1 MNGNRIIS
9 YMLAEKEILSK
20 LISRFEREVKYLP
33 EGGLCRKVIKGK
45 PYLYHCTES
54 ETGTFVQSYIS
65 NEDNELKNAL
75 KRKRF
80 IQCSLPYLR
89 NNIKIIDA
97 FLKKYRPYSPSEII
111 ESLPKAYEGLDY
123 CINYYDIG
131 ENESSLWSKEDYVRN
146 ELYPDGKIHGTING
160 LKVRSKSEAIIAGL
174 LEVNSIPFR
183 YEAALYLGEKV
194 YYPDFTILRP
204 RDNKIL
210 YWEHF
215 GMADDEEYSFSMNK
229 KMTIYRKHGIVPW
242 NQLITTYEVEKG
254 SSDAQD
260 IQSII
265 NAFIL

>member
-1 MNGNRIIS
+1 MNGNYIIS
-9 YMLAEKEILSK
+9 CMLTEKKILNK
-20 LISRFEREVKYLP
+20 LVSRFEREIKYLP

-45 PYLYHCTES
+45 PYLYHFTES
-54 ETGTFVQSYIS
+54 RPGTFVQNYIA
-65 NEDNELKNAL
+65 NKDEELKIAL

-80 IQCSLPYLR
+80 IQRSLPYLR

-97 FLKKYRPYSPSEII
+97 FIKKYRPYNPSEII
-111 ESLPKAYEGLDY
+111 ASLPKAYEGLDY
-123 CINYYDIG
+123 YNNYFDIG
-131 ENESSLWSKEDYVRN
+131 ENDLSLWSKEDYVRN
-146 ELYPDGKIHGTING
+146 ELYPEGLIHGTISG

-174 LEVNSIPFR
+174 LEANNVPFR
-183 YEAALYLGEKV
+183 YEASLHLGEKV

-229 KMTIYRKHGIVPW
+229 KMSIYRKHGIVPW